1 VTFKDLMDSD
11 AQDVF
16 LNDDEF
22 AEEITYTPSVGDAK
36 TIKACIDR
44 GTFNEQAAPDGS
56 QTIKTARLWICTD
69 ATAGVAAP
77 ALQDTVTFD
86 SLTWAV
92 QEIDGPAGGM
102 VLLTVRS
109 IGQTEKSNRE
119 HRIRR

>member
-44 GTFNEQAAPDGS
+44 GTFGEQPAPDGS

-77 ALQDTVTFD
+77 ALQDTVAFD
-86 SLTWAV
+86 SLTWTV

-109 IGQTEKSNRE
+109 IDQTEKSNRE